1 MITEDGTEI
10 CDKCHHDI
18 AFDYEVL
25 NERWCRQCLHEFAE
39 GYFDTVPTLTV
50 TVPREEW
57 ERMKAKAGRYEA
69 IAHEVSMADDD
80 DAPDL
85 LRTLRNLL
93 ATPSNAEETQTTQ

>member
-1 MITEDGTEI
+1 LLSKID
-10 CDKCHHDI
+10 
-18 AFDYEVL
+18 
-25 NERWCRQCLHEFAE
+25 
-39 GYFDTVPTLTV
+39 PSLTV
-50 TVPREEW
+50 TVPREVW
-57 ERMKAKAGRYEA
+57 ERIKEDNTRYEA